1 MTLGRPS
8 KPFAVLSSEK
18 KSHRTK
24 AELAKRKNEEQ
35 ALLTGQKLK
44 ENKEVKENPVAHKEF
59 RRIVKLLDAMQKND
73 AIYEQ
78 SINRYCLLVA
88 ECEEVNIRRQK
99 VWEEIE
105 LLESKEAEF
114 KDIKEYFSMMISLE
128 KNAMALDRTLQAKRK
143 MMLAL
148 EKENAMTIAS
158 ALRAIPK
165 TPEKKTNALL
175 QALGGD

>member
-1 MTLGRPS
+1 MAGRPP
-8 KPFAVLSSEK
+8 KPFTVLSSEK

-24 AELAKRKNEEQ
+24 AELAQRKNEEQ

-44 ENKEVKENPVAHKEF
+44 ESREVKENPVAHKEF
-59 RRIVKLLDAMQKND
+59 RRVIKLLETIQKND

-78 SINRYCLLVA
+78 SINRYCLMIA
-88 ECEEVNIRRQK
+88 ECA
-99 VWEEIE
+99 EINE
-105 LLESKEAEF
+105 KRAEMW
-114 KDIKEYFSMMISLE
+114 KDIKILEEHQSEFEDVKEYFDLLISLQ
-128 KNAMALDRTLQAKRK
+128 KNAMALDKQLQSKRS
-143 MMLAL
+143 MLLSL

-158 ALRAIPK
+158 ALRSIPK

>member
-1 MTLGRPS
+1 MAGRPP
-8 KPFAVLSSEK
+8 KPFTVLTSEK

-24 AELAKRKNEEQ
+24 AELAQRKNEEQ

-44 ENKEVKENPVAHKEF
+44 ETKEVKENPVAHKEF
-59 RRIVKLLDAMQKND
+59 RRVLKLLEAIQKND

-88 ECEEVNIRRQK
+88 ECAEINEKRTEMWNNAKVLEEHQ
-99 VWEEIE
+99 
-105 LLESKEAEF
+105 SEF
-114 KDIKEYFSMMISLE
+114 EDIKEYFDLLISFQ
-128 KNAMALDRTLQAKRK
+128 KNALALDKQLQAKRN
-143 MMLAL
+143 MLLSL

-158 ALRAIPK
+158 ALRSIPK

-175 QALGGD
+175 QVLGGD

>member
-1 MTLGRPS
+1 MARPS
-8 KPFAVLSSEK
+8 KPFTVLSSEK

-44 ENKEVKENPVAHKEF
+44 ENKEVKGNPVAHKEY

-88 ECEEVNIRRQK
+88 ECEEVNTRRQK
-99 VWEEIE
+99 IWEEIE
-105 LLESKEAEF
+105 MLESRVSEF
-114 KDIKEYFSMMISLE
+114 EDIKEYFDLMIQLE
-128 KNAMALDRTLQAKRK
+128 KNAMALERTLQAKRN

-158 ALRAIPK
+158 ALRSIPK

-175 QALGGD
+175 QALCGD

>member
-1 MTLGRPS
+1 MARPS
-8 KPFAVLSSEK
+8 KPFTVLSSEK

-35 ALLTGQKLK
+35 ALLTGQRLK
-44 ENKEVKENPVAHKEF
+44 ENKEVKGNPVAHKEY

-88 ECEEVNIRRQK
+88 ECEEVNTRRQK
-99 VWEEIE
+99 IWEEIE
-105 LLESKEAEF
+105 MLESRVSEF
-114 KDIKEYFSMMISLE
+114 EDIKEYFETMIALE
-128 KNAMALDRTLQAKRK
+128 KNAMALDRTLQSKRN

-158 ALRAIPK
+158 ALRSIPK

>member
-1 MTLGRPS
+1 MAGRPP
-8 KPFAVLSSEK
+8 KPFTVLTSEK

-24 AELAKRKNEEQ
+24 AELAQRKNEEQ

-44 ENKEVKENPVAHKEF
+44 ETKEVKENPVAHREF
-59 RRIVKLLDAMQKND
+59 RRVLKLLEAIQKND

-88 ECEEVNIRRQK
+88 ECAEINEKRIRMWNDAKALEEHQ
-99 VWEEIE
+99 
-105 LLESKEAEF
+105 SEF
-114 KDIKEYFSMMISLE
+114 EDIKEYFDLLISFQ
-128 KNAMALDRTLQAKRK
+128 KNALALDKQLQAKRN
-143 MMLAL
+143 MLLSL

-158 ALRAIPK
+158 ALRSIPK

-175 QALGGD
+175 QVLGGD

>member
-1 MTLGRPS
+1 MAGRPP
-8 KPFAVLSSEK
+8 KPFTVLTSEK

-24 AELAKRKNEEQ
+24 AELAQRKNEEQ

-44 ENKEVKENPVAHKEF
+44 ETKEVKENPVAHREF
-59 RRIVKLLDAMQKND
+59 RRVLKLLEAIQKND

-88 ECEEVNIRRQK
+88 ECAEINEKRTEMWNNAKVLEERQ
-99 VWEEIE
+99 
-105 LLESKEAEF
+105 SEF
-114 KDIKEYFSMMISLE
+114 EDIKEYFDLLISFQ
-128 KNAMALDRTLQAKRK
+128 KNALALDKQLQAKRN
-143 MMLAL
+143 MLLSL

-158 ALRAIPK
+158 ALRSIPK

-175 QALGGD
+175 QVLGGD